1 MRERLRLY
9 IYPTDFHCDQRR
21 PKNTNRGYMA
31 EWNFYDRARKSSLR
45 VQDPENASIY
55 YIPTFTS
62 CWRSQGRSRGEGGQQ
77 AGKRMQQMLKD
88 VASNFPFFQRNH
100 GQRHIWVSAHDM
112 GKAEPLL
119 VGCKQNTGPSLCS
132 DAALSLTEMLAK
144 NSSALVNTADD
155 AEHTKLESFAAYG
168 FNRHLDVPLVC
179 NGDTSFASRGARVP
193 LTGRPRKNSV
203 FFAGRW
209 DQNYV
214 PVRFIAI
221 RIIMEAKLH
230 KPTSFNKKIG
240 PQAYERSLAESDLC
254 LAPRGSRVWSPR
266 LFEMIWFG
274 CIPVIIASGYH
285 LPASCF
291 FDWREFSIFIEDKDA
306 HKAGQILKTY
316 LDDPKRLEQMRRK
329 VFRIRKTFM
338 WHDEDSLA
346 CADVK
351 RATGLLA
358 SWGKALRW
366 KDVLAGLKELVKTP
380 SAAFSL
386 PKAGIE
392 ASVVLLNAVSSA
404 CEKAC
409 AQDEALTRPWPLA
422 LALLS
427 LASSWPD
434 TVAYSTAISTCEKAV
449 WEQALEVLW
458 AMRCSSVRMNTYAFN
473 AAISAC
479 ASGYHWEGAFCLWD
493 EMQAMHGLKPDL
505 ITYSA
510 LISACAEGLKWR
522 HTLALLSEAWQGSEQ
537 VIFSLFW
544 AGGDCGLRALRRA
557 GLGGPRLTG
566 LVNPRVADRVAHIV
580 RWTRNGQRNMEEE
593 AAQPKK
599 IQPDLILCNTVISAC
614 EKGHQWEK
622 ALCVLAALL
631 LRGPRP
637 DAISYSAA
645 MSACCAASAWQWAL
659 WLQKESDTGHF
670 GSLPATS
677 VLVSALCAQRNWQV
691 ALSSLVSPCSDASHG
706 MDAGAWASVAAAAV
720 GRARLQI
727 MEDAEI
733 RVEAEAGLTPRY
745 AYPAILSSKPGAG
758 RRFAASVEE
767 TPLEKLRNVAIIAH
781 VDHGPDPLVVIN
793 KVDRPMVREKGEVEN
808 EIFDVFATM
817 ATSDEQ
823 MEYPTLYASGK
834 AGFCASSLEEA
845 QSDGRPTDMKILY
858 ETIRDVVPS
867 PEPASV
873 DPDIL
878 ALDEKNKG
886 FSMLVSQLDR
896 LPALGPTVTGK
907 IFSGQIHKGDK
918 IHCKSL
924 QGEVVASGKVKE
936 ITVVLGVTREPVK
949 SAKVRRRRRRREVR
963 EGAGR

>member
-1 MRERLRLY
+1 MAQ
-9 IYPTDFHCDQRR
+9 TR
-21 PKNTNRGYMA
+21 PC
-31 EWNFYDRARKSSLR
+31 
-45 VQDPENASIY
+45 Q
-55 YIPTFTS
+55 
-62 CWRSQGRSRGEGGQQ
+62 
-77 AGKRMQQMLKD
+77 
-88 VASNFPFFQRNH
+88 
-100 GQRHIWVSAHDM
+100 
-112 GKAEPLL
+112 
-119 VGCKQNTGPSLCS
+119 
-132 DAALSLTEMLAK
+132 
-144 NSSALVNTADD
+144 
-155 AEHTKLESFAAYG
+155 
-168 FNRHLDVPLVC
+168 
-179 NGDTSFASRGARVP
+179 
-193 LTGRPRKNSV
+193 
-203 FFAGRW
+203 
-209 DQNYV
+209 
-214 PVRFIAI
+214 
-221 RIIMEAKLH
+221 
-230 KPTSFNKKIG
+230 
-240 PQAYERSLAESDLC
+240 
-254 LAPRGSRVWSPR
+254 
-266 LFEMIWFG
+266 
-274 CIPVIIASGYH
+274 
-285 LPASCF
+285 
-291 FDWREFSIFIEDKDA
+291 
-306 HKAGQILKTY
+306 
-316 LDDPKRLEQMRRK
+316 
-329 VFRIRKTFM
+329 
-338 WHDEDSLA
+338 

-380 SAAFSL
+380 SNLEPNVVTFGVAIAACVRASAWASALQESL
-386 PKAGIE
+386 VLRQEGLEPSLISASSVISASEKSNWCHALHSLIDLQASDLEPNAVGFGAVASACEASAGAWRVAAEATLQLRRAGIE

-427 LASSWPD
+427 LASSWWLEPD

-522 HTLALLSEAWQGSEQ
+522 HTLALLSELSWSAGSK
-537 VIFSLFW
+537 
-544 AGGDCGLRALRRA
+544 
-557 GLGGPRLTG
+557 
-566 LVNPRVADRVAHIV
+566 
-580 RWTRNGQRNMEEE
+580 EE

-727 MEDAEI
+727 MEEA
-733 RVEAEAGLTPRY
+733 RVLLLDQLKGKSPLVRIGMLTLRFCLPNLVPGDGLLQ
-745 AYPAILSSKPGAG
+745 A
-758 RRFAASVEE
+758 
-767 TPLEKLRNVAIIAH
+767 LRNGYVFNI
-781 VDHGPDPLVVIN
+781 VDTPGHADFGGEVERVLSMVDGVVLLVDIVEGPKTQTKFVLQKALKHEKMKPLVVIN
-793 KVDRPMVREKGEVEN
+793 KVDRPMVREKGG
-808 EIFDVFATM
+808 
-817 ATSDEQ
+817 
-823 MEYPTLYASGK
+823 SG
-834 AGFCASSLEEA
+834 E
-845 QSDGRPTDMKILY
+845 
-858 ETIRDVVPS
+858 
-867 PEPASV
+867 
-873 DPDIL
+873 
-878 ALDEKNKG
+878 
-886 FSMLVSQLDR
+886 
-896 LPALGPTVTGK
+896 
-907 IFSGQIHKGDK
+907 
-918 IHCKSL
+918 
-924 QGEVVASGKVKE
+924 
-936 ITVVLGVTREPVK
+936 
-949 SAKVRRRRRRREVR
+949 
-963 EGAGR
+963 

>member
-1 MRERLRLY
+1 MACPRTCRRSIAVSVVFLLSVVLAISLNSKIATSKSFTRPLLTLVHSRDPVRTTTQATQDDIDSQMTHDEVSENWTAWSFESSEQNLDPSPDRGTSPVPDTIHSTTGAPVMVNVPSHAEAFCRCAQLGGTTPPEGLENWAEVELQKLLKEMRERLRLY

-221 RIIMEAKLH
+221 RSIMEAKLH

-338 WHDEDSLA
+338 WHDEDTNG
-346 CADVK
+346 D
-351 RATGLLA
+351 
-358 SWGKALRW
+358 
-366 KDVLAGLKELVKTP
+366 
-380 SAAFSL
+380 AF
-386 PKAGIE
+386 E
-392 ASVVLLNAVSSA
+392 
-404 CEKAC
+404 
-409 AQDEALTRPWPLA
+409 
-422 LALLS
+422 LALL
-427 LASSWPD
+427 D
-434 TVAYSTAISTCEKAV
+434 VY
-449 WEQALEVLW
+449 
-458 AMRCSSVRMNTYAFN
+458 
-473 AAISAC
+473 
-479 ASGYHWEGAFCLWD
+479 
-493 EMQAMHGLKPDL
+493 LKQQ
-505 ITYSA
+505 
-510 LISACAEGLKWR
+510 R
-522 HTLALLSEAWQGSEQ
+522 Q
-537 VIFSLFW
+537 
-544 AGGDCGLRALRRA
+544 CG
-557 GLGGPRLTG
+557 
-566 LVNPRVADRVAHIV
+566 
-580 RWTRNGQRNMEEE
+580 
-593 AAQPKK
+593 
-599 IQPDLILCNTVISAC
+599 
-614 EKGHQWEK
+614 
-622 ALCVLAALL
+622 
-631 LRGPRP
+631 
-637 DAISYSAA
+637 
-645 MSACCAASAWQWAL
+645 
-659 WLQKESDTGHF
+659 
-670 GSLPATS
+670 
-677 VLVSALCAQRNWQV
+677 
-691 ALSSLVSPCSDASHG
+691 
-706 MDAGAWASVAAAAV
+706 
-720 GRARLQI
+720 
-727 MEDAEI
+727 
-733 RVEAEAGLTPRY
+733 
-745 AYPAILSSKPGAG
+745 
-758 RRFAASVEE
+758 
-767 TPLEKLRNVAIIAH
+767 
-781 VDHGPDPLVVIN
+781 
-793 KVDRPMVREKGEVEN
+793 
-808 EIFDVFATM
+808 
-817 ATSDEQ
+817 
-823 MEYPTLYASGK
+823 
-834 AGFCASSLEEA
+834 
-845 QSDGRPTDMKILY
+845 
-858 ETIRDVVPS
+858 
-867 PEPASV
+867 
-873 DPDIL
+873 
-878 ALDEKNKG
+878 
-886 FSMLVSQLDR
+886 
-896 LPALGPTVTGK
+896 
-907 IFSGQIHKGDK
+907 
-918 IHCKSL
+918 
-924 QGEVVASGKVKE
+924 
-936 ITVVLGVTREPVK
+936 
-949 SAKVRRRRRRREVR
+949 
-963 EGAGR
+963 